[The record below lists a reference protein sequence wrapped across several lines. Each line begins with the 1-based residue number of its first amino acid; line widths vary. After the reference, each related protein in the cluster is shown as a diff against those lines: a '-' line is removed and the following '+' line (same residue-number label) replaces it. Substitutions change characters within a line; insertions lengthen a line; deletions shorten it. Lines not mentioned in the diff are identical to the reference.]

1 VLNFDPDRFRRI
13 QNGAMDLA
21 GPLGDAVAEAVARDQ
36 LDTLFFLGAG
46 GAAILLGP
54 AVQLLH
60 ASSTLPA
67 AVINAAEVV
76 ETGHARLGP
85 RSLVV
90 AASRSGTTAETT
102 VALEYVRSK
111 GARTIALTAHAD
123 TPVANAADLSLV
135 NFAEDDTS
143 SESFYFQSLV
153 VALSAMQARGEMDD
167 YDKVIAELRIVP
179 ELLVDVKQAFEAR
192 AAEIAQVIASSDYH
206 IVTGAGST
214 WPEAFYYAMCILEEM
229 QWIRTRPVHSSDFF
243 HGTLE
248 LVEPGVSVI
257 LFKGEDAT
265 RGLVSRA
272 ERFTNEHTD
281 RTLVIDTADLAL
293 PGVSARTRSM
303 ISPVLLA
310 TVLERVNAHLE
321 VLRDHPLTT
330 RRYYR
335 KISY

>member
-1 VLNFDPDRFRRI
+1 MLNFDPDRFRRI

-143 SESFYFQSLV
+143 SESFYLQSLV
-153 VALSAMQARGEMDD
+153 VALSACKLA
-167 YDKVIAELRIVP
+167 
-179 ELLVDVKQAFEAR
+179 VKW
-192 AAEIAQVIASSDYH
+192 
-206 IVTGAGST
+206 TT
-214 WPEAFYYAMCILEEM
+214 
-229 QWIRTRPVHSSDFF
+229 
-243 HGTLE
+243 
-248 LVEPGVSVI
+248 
-257 LFKGEDAT
+257 
-265 RGLVSRA
+265 
-272 ERFTNEHTD
+272 
-281 RTLVIDTADLAL
+281 
-293 PGVSARTRSM
+293 
-303 ISPVLLA
+303 
-310 TVLERVNAHLE
+310 
-321 VLRDHPLTT
+321 TT
-330 RRYYR
+330 R
-335 KISY
+335 